1 MKNATI
7 AYISL
12 GGNQGGEAGRFSQA
26 LARMGEWPGVSV
38 LAVSGMYRTEPQ
50 GDADQPWF
58 MNQAASLAC
67 EPGITAT
74 TLLERMLQLEHEL
87 GRVRDVS
94 RRFGPRAIDLDL
106 LLFGDIVCT
115 EERVSLPHPR
125 MAERAFV
132 LVPLLEIAPSLC
144 LPGGEP
150 LATCLEK
157 LHYTVVDRTIFQE
170 DEKHGKSK

>member
-1 MKNATI
+1 MKNTTI

-12 GGNQGGEAGRFSQA
+12 GGNQGGEAGRFGRA

-50 GDADQPWF
+50 GYADQPWF

-67 EPGITAT
+67 DSGITAAT
-74 TLLERMLQLEHEL
+74 FLDRMLQLEHEL
-87 GRVRDVS
+87 GRIRNGA

-106 LLFGDIVCT
+106 LLFGDIVCM
-115 EERVSLPHPR
+115 EERVCVPHPR

-144 LPGGEP
+144 FPSGESV
-150 LATCLEK
+150 AACLEK
-157 LHYTVVDRTIFQE
+157 LHYTVVERTIFQE
-170 DEKHGKSK
+170 DRRHGKSK